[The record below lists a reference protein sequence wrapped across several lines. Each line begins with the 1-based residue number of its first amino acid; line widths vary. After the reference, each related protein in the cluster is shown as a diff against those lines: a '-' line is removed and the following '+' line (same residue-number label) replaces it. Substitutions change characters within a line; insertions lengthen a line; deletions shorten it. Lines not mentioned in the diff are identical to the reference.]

1 VLVNAAIMRFTG
13 DGCVDAAPYQEKCV
27 FIKPFMLVRG
37 ACFSLPKVP
46 ARALAIA
53 GNYWGMP
60 DYQRHLP
67 HCHPRGAYLFV
78 TWRLEGW
85 LPAPVPDVV
94 YATPGHRFA
103 AEDRALAHGRGSRW
117 LEDSRVADKL
127 MEVLQAGERENLYE
141 LSAWVIMPNHVHIL
155 ILPISDPRRITHSI
169 KGRSAREANLLLGR
183 TGPFWQHESYD
194 HFVRSRK
201 EFDRAVNYIEQ
212 NPVSAGFATTAENW
226 RFSSAIWTS

>member
-1 VLVNAAIMRFTG
+1 
-13 DGCVDAAPYQEKCV
+13 
-27 FIKPFMLVRG
+27 
-37 ACFSLPKVP
+37 
-46 ARALAIA
+46 
-53 GNYWGMP
+53 
-60 DYQRHLP
+60 
-67 HCHPRGAYLFV
+67 
-78 TWRLEGW
+78 
-85 LPAPVPDVV
+85 
-94 YATPGHRFA
+94 
-103 AEDRALAHGRGSRW
+103 
-117 LEDSRVADKL
+117 

-194 HFVRSRK
+194 HFVRSMK